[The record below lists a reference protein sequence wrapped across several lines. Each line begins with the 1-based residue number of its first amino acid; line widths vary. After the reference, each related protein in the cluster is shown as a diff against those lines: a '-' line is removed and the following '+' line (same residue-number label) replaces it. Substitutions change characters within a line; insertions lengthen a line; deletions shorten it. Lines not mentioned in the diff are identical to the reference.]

1 MILRYKSAGIN
12 NLAFSKTIAMS
23 ARRTAPS
30 AEKYR
35 DPINSGVGILL
46 FLCMMFLSGCGS
58 KFPELQQ
65 LAPLPSKPSCHVAVL
80 PFVNKSN
87 YAQADRIV
95 YKIFMAELLQSTHY
109 RVAQEGDVR
118 KVYRQLRIYPQQTPQ
133 TDQIKIMAD
142 RLNTQL
148 FIVGTILKAREKS
161 SGRAA
166 NPELT
171 LMLEL
176 VDGAS
181 GKTLWSTYHTRDG
194 LQYQK
199 VMHFGLVTT
208 ISGLAR
214 RMSQE
219 ILSLW
224 TKEGLQPCTD

>member
-1 MILRYKSAGIN
+1 MLAKDNAYSSERYRRLTHAG
-12 NLAFSKTIAMS
+12 T
-23 ARRTAPS
+23 
-30 AEKYR
+30 
-35 DPINSGVGILL
+35 GILL
-46 FLCMMFLSGCGS
+46 LLCVTFLNGCGS
-58 KFPELQQ
+58 KFPELQR
-65 LAPLPSKPSCHVAVL
+65 LAPLPSKQPCHVAIL
-80 PFVNKSN
+80 PFINKSN

-109 RVAQEGDVR
+109 RIAQEGDVR

-133 TDQIKIMAD
+133 VDQIKIMAD

-148 FIVGTILKAREKS
+148 FIIGTILKAKEQS

-166 NPELT
+166 NPKLT
-171 LMLEL
+171 IMLEL
-176 VDGAS
+176 VDSAS
-181 GKTLWSTYHTRDG
+181 GKTLWSTYHTREG

-224 TKEGLQPCTD
+224 SREGLQPCAE